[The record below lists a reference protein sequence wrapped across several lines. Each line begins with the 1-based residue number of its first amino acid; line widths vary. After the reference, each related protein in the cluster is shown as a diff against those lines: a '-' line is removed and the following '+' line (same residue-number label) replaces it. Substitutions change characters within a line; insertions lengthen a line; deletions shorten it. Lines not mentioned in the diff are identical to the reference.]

1 MVTDMADTVHER
13 PASTGETTPPAGE
26 PVARGWAM
34 RAAVALAC
42 GILGFVMV
50 AQVRATE
57 GIGERL
63 EIEREEDLAR
73 ILSDLTA
80 ESDRLQTE
88 ITDLRLL
95 LIEYENS
102 QESDEL
108 ALRNLQRR
116 LADMQILAGIVPAE
130 GEGVQ
135 FTIEDPRGQVT
146 QDLLVDVVQEL
157 RDAGA
162 EAIAVNGVRLIASSA
177 FTTRNNRLLADGQPL
192 EPPYRFAAV
201 GPSETM
207 AAALAIPG
215 GAIDTLERTF
225 ADVSTSVEALG
236 QLVVPE
242 RSEAVPFVFGEPV
255 PVGAGTG

>member
-1 MVTDMADTVHER
+1 MVAEMADTVQER
-13 PASTGETTPPAGE
+13 PPAAGEETPAHQPAGN
-26 PVARGWAM
+26 AWAM
-34 RAAVALAC
+34 RAAVAAAC
-42 GILGFVMV
+42 ALLGFVLV

-57 GIGERL
+57 GFGERL

-116 LADMQILAGIVPAE
+116 LADMQILAGVVPAE

-146 QDLLVDVVQEL
+146 QDLFVDVVQEL

-162 EAIAVNGVRLIASSA
+162 EAIAVNGVRLIASSS
-177 FTTRNNRLLADGQPL
+177 FTTRNNRVLADGQPL
-192 EPPYRFAAV
+192 VPPYRFAAV
-201 GPSETM
+201 GPPETM
-207 AAALAIPG
+207 ASALAIPG
-215 GAIDTLERTF
+215 GAIDTLERTLT
-225 ADVSTSVEALG
+225 DVTTAVETLG

-242 RSEAVPFVFGEPV
+242 RSEPVPFVFGEPV
-255 PVGAGTG
+255 PAGAAP